1 MATSCQ
7 ALWTA
12 GGVDISSAYGNNYVS
27 SNSVSR
33 NYYTN
38 EAGTLWS
45 SSTNLTKIR
54 VSVIAALGG
63 GGISGGSQYTVSY
76 TCQLTCNGAT
86 VTLPSGSITST
97 AYSGYG
103 NPYIGF
109 TWNSYWS
116 GNSNSAVGGDITNA
130 TFLAGIKNKYPVT
143 ITFTYLSKG
152 YILTNTYMAVNS
164 WEANNAPTTPTFNYP
179 VASKTTYNTKPRFS
193 MKGTDA
199 DGNSLTYQYSMNNST
214 WTNLATSVSSGTS
227 KSGQVSTAQ
236 STGSKTLYL
245 RTYDGASYSSVASR
259 AFTIG
264 STSLGASI
272 NNIIDDT
279 IIDNA
284 QSYITNLA
292 SYYGN
297 SAPSWITC
305 NAGTKL
311 NLAQIT
317 ELNTRLKALSPAQS
331 FTVPSANSTISAS
344 LFSTT
349 INNAIKNS

>member
-33 NYYTN
+33 SYYTN
-38 EAGTLWS
+38 KSGTLWS

-86 VTLPSGSITST
+86 VTLPSGSITSN

-152 YILTNTYMAVNS
+152 YILTNTHMAVNS

-199 DGNSLTYQYSMNNST
+199 DGNSLTYQYSMDNST
-214 WTNLATSVSSGTS
+214 WTNLATSVASGTS
-227 KSGQVSTAQ
+227 KVGQVSTAQ
-236 STGSKTLYL
+236 STGSKTLYI
-245 RTYDGASYSSVASR
+245 RTYDGAAYSSTASR

-264 STSLGASI
+264 TTSISPTSGTK
-272 NNIIDDT
+272 IDDSL
-279 IIDNA
+279 IDNA

-292 SYYGN
+292 AYYGKT
-297 SAPSWITC
+297 APSWTAQ
-305 NAGTKL
+305 NAESKL
-311 NLAQIT
+311 TAASISD
-317 ELNTRLKALSPAQS
+317 LNTKLKALTPAQT
-331 FTVPSANSTISAS
+331 FTVPTAETKAS
-344 LFSTT
+344 YSIFATN